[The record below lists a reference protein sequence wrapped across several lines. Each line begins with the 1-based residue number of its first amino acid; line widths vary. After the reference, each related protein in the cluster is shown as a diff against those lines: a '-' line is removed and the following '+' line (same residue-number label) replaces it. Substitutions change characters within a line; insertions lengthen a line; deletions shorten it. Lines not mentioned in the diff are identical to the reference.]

1 MVMVMVVAA
10 EPERRLGAGQHG
22 FVRVVQEMLVAE
34 QMVRGGRVGRGQRVA
49 QRRVVRL
56 RRVVGHLRVHAC
68 EQKDG
73 RAQPRLLYD

>member
-49 QRRVVRL
+49 
-56 RRVVGHLRVHAC
+56 
-68 EQKDG
+68 
-73 RAQPRLLYD
+73 